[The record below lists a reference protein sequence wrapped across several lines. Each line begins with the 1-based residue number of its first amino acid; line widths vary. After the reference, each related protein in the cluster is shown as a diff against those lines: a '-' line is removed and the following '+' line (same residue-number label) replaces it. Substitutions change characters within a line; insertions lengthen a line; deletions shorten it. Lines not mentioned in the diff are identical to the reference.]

1 MSPLDAPVALILIG
15 LAFLACCLILNH
27 AVRHASDIE
36 PEPSGWDRLDGVG
49 RQFCSVRGCN
59 AEPTVSVHAGHDYW
73 PMCAAHAVPYLLD
86 RDLTYS
92 EQRAL
97 HDDRRRITGEAAG
110 GGL

>member
-1 MSPLDAPVALILIG
+1 MSPAASLFV
-15 LAFLACCLILNH
+15 LAAVLFLAGSWCVWAIHRAPL
-27 AVRHASDIE
+27 VE

-49 RQFCSVRGCN
+49 RQFCSVRGCDTD
-59 AEPTVSVHAGHDYW
+59 PTVNVHAGHDYW

-110 GGL
+110 GGRA